1 MDDGEH
7 KQALGVALESGRLDV
22 VSRVFELTKDTE
34 LLSYVMD
41 AVLDTGFSLS
51 YRNQVFP
58 YSQLFIESDTELC
71 YRFSITFY
79 PSSLP

>member
-51 YRNQVFP
+51 YRNQVCFLH
-58 YSQLFIESDTELC
+58 LFHG
-71 YRFSITFY
+71 
-79 PSSLP
+79 LPVVWLSAD